1 MPGLSAMSPMT
12 SPPFAASVIAYE
24 WRPRAEEEVIE
35 LDHFSGDPPP
45 ITPELPYGPDD
56 NGRDDDTEPKPV
68 GNAVLGMLLFL
79 GTDAMFFATLIGA
92 FIVFRTSAMNWPPL
106 GQPRLPVAVTGVN
119 TAILLLSGVAMFA
132 AYQRIR
138 RGDGAGLVKGLA
150 ATALLGV
157 TFLFIQ
163 GWEWIKLIEFGLTL
177 SSSVYGAIFYVLIGC
192 HALHVL
198 GAVLWLV
205 IVWRRAQQNQ
215 FTAQRHTPVQLCSMY
230 WYLVVLL
237 WPALYV
243 LVYLN

>member
-1 MPGLSAMSPMT
+1 MSGFSAMSHT
-12 SPPFAASVIAYE
+12 TPPPLAAGALAYE
-24 WRPRAEEEVIE
+24 WRSRAEEDVIA
-35 LDHFSGDPPP
+35 LDHFSSEPPP

-56 NGRDDDTEPKPV
+56 SGRDDDTEPKPV

-106 GQPRLPVAVTGVN
+106 GQPRLPVTVTGVN
-119 TAILLLSGVAMFA
+119 TVILLLSGFTMFA

-138 RGDGAGLVKGLA
+138 RGEGAGLAKGLA
-150 ATALLGV
+150 VTALLGV

-163 GWEWIKLIEFGLTL
+163 GSEWIKLIDFGLTL